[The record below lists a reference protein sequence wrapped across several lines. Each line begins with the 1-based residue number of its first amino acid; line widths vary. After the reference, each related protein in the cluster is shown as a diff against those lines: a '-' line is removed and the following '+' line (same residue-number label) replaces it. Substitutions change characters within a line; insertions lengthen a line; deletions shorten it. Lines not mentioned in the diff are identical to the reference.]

1 MAVTKILAKT
11 TRLDHLVRYVVNPK
25 KTGEQVFVSSVGC
38 LPETAARTWMDT
50 KRRFGRMDGVQ
61 AYHLIQSFKPG
72 EITPELAHEIG
83 SRFAERYLDGFE
95 VIVGTH
101 VDKAHVHN
109 HIIFNS
115 VSDRDGHKY
124 HSSPNSYFKE
134 VRALSDALC
143 REYGLSVIEEPG
155 RRALTYVEW
164 RMQKLGI
171 RTQRQLV
178 DRDVAECLSLAMDVG
193 QFYAL
198 MEDRG
203 YTILHRSRYP
213 TFVPYGDEHGHRARV
228 KGKAMTEDD
237 LIAYIDKAM
246 TDPTFEVILPK
257 QKRVRFPRGKVTGF
271 RACVL
276 AWTYILG
283 LVNDGV
289 QMQHVVPPRELK
301 RFEQLKKAAAYLTN
315 NKIDTLEQLEA
326 RMADLTRQID
336 WQTKHRIILNG
347 KKKRQRPLY
356 DALQTV
362 ALYEGRDEAAFPLSP
377 EEQNKLQK
385 AQQIL
390 SKTPIDI
397 LKLERER
404 LYADLVEVNRAL
416 RSLKTEVCLC
426 EQIKADSTRIQSN
439 LRPFLT
445 EDRELIEGF
454 SHYDRER

>member
-1 MAVTKILAKT
+1 MAVTKILAKAV
-11 TRLDHLVRYVVNPK
+11 RLDKLIQYVVNPR

-38 LPETAARTWMDT
+38 VPETAARTWMDT
-50 KRRFGRMDGVQ
+50 KRRFGRVDGVQ

-72 EITPELAHEIG
+72 EVTPELAHEIG
-83 SRFAERYLDGFE
+83 NRFAQKYLDGFE

-124 HSSPNSYFKE
+124 HSSPASYFRE
-134 VRALSDALC
+134 IRGLSDALC
-143 REYGLSVIEEPG
+143 REYGLSVIDEPSK
-155 RRALTYVEW
+155 RALTYVEW
-164 RMQKLGI
+164 RMGQLGI
-171 RTQRQLV
+171 TTQRQLV
-178 DRDVAECLSLAMDVG
+178 DRDVEECLSLAMDVG
-193 QFYAL
+193 GFYAL

-203 YTILHRSRYP
+203 YTIQHRSRYP
-213 TFVPYGDEHGHRARV
+213 TFVPYGEEQGYRARV

-246 TDPTFEVILPK
+246 TDPTFEVIMPR
-257 QKRVRFPRGKVTGF
+257 QRRVRFPRGKVTGF
-271 RACVL
+271 QACVL

-289 QMQHVVPPRELK
+289 QMQHIVPPRELK

-315 NKIDTLEQLEA
+315 NKIDTLEQLEE
-326 RMADLTRQID
+326 RIADLTRQID

-347 KKKRQRPLY
+347 QKKRQKPLY
-356 DALQTV
+356 DALQLR
-362 ALYEGRDEAAFPLSP
+362 AMYRDRDRAACPLS
-377 EEQNKLQK
+377 EKEQKNLQK
-385 AQQIL
+385 AEQL
-390 SKTPIDI
+390 LANTPIDI
-397 LKLERER
+397 LNREREK
-404 LYADLVEVNRAL
+404 LYADLVEVNRVL
-416 RSLKTEVCLC
+416 RHLKTEVRLC

-445 EDRELIEGF
+445 EDRELIEEL

>member
-1 MAVTKILAKT
+1 MAVTKILAKDA
-11 TRLDHLVRYVVNPK
+11 RLDKLIRYVVNPK

-38 LPETAARTWMDT
+38 VPETAARTWMDT

-83 SRFAERYLDGFE
+83 NRFAERYLDGFE

-109 HIIFNS
+109 HIVFNS

-143 REYGLSVIEEPG
+143 REYGLSVIAEPG
-155 RRALTYVEW
+155 KRALTYVEW

-171 RTQRQLV
+171 TTQRQLV

-193 QFYAL
+193 GFYAL

-203 YTILHRSRYP
+203 YTIQHRSQYP
-213 TFVPYGDEHGHRARV
+213 TFIPYGEERAYRARV
-228 KGKAMTEDD
+228 KGKAVTEDD
-237 LIAYIDKAM
+237 LIAYIDRAM
-246 TDPTFEVILPK
+246 TDPTFEVIMPRR
-257 QKRVRFPRGKVTGF
+257 QRVHFPRGKVTGF
-271 RACVL
+271 QACIL

-315 NKIDTLEQLEA
+315 NKIDTLEQLEE
-326 RMADLTRQID
+326 RIADLTRQID

-347 KKKRQRPLY
+347 QKKRQRPLY

-362 ALYEGRDEAAFPLSP
+362 AMFEGRDEAACPLSP
-377 EEQNKLQK
+377 EEQDKLQK

-390 SKTPIDI
+390 SKPPIDI

-416 RSLKTEVCLC
+416 RDLKNERHLC

-445 EDRELIEGF
+445 EDRELIEEF

>member
-11 TRLDHLVRYVVNPK
+11 TRLDHLVRYVINPK
-25 KTGEQVFVSSVGC
+25 KTDEQVFVSSVGC
-38 LPETAARTWMDT
+38 VPESAARTWMDT
-50 KRRFGRMDGVQ
+50 KRRFGRTEGVQ

-83 SRFAERYLDGFE
+83 NQFAKRYLEGFE

-124 HSSPNSYFKE
+124 HSSPDSYYRE
-134 VRALSDALC
+134 IRALSDSLC
-143 REYGLSVIEEPG
+143 REYGLSVIGEPS

-164 RMQKLGI
+164 RMRKLGI
-171 RTQRQLV
+171 RTQKELV
-178 DRDVAECLSLAMDVG
+178 DRDVEECLSLAMDVG
-193 QFYAL
+193 GFYAL

-203 YTILHRSRYP
+203 YAIQHRSRYP
-213 TFVPYGDEHGHRARV
+213 TFVPYGDEQGHRARV

-246 TDPTFEVILPK
+246 TDPTFEVIMPR
-257 QKRVRFPRGKVTGF
+257 QQRVRFPRGKVTGF

-289 QMQHVVPPRELK
+289 QTQHIVPPKELK
-301 RFEQLKKAAAYLTN
+301 RFEQLKKAAAYLSN
-315 NKIDTLEQLEA
+315 NKIDTLEQLEE
-326 RMADLTRQID
+326 RIADLTRQID
-336 WQTKHRIILNG
+336 YKTKHRIILNG
-347 KKKRQRPLY
+347 QKKRQRPLY

-362 ALYEGRDEAAFPLSP
+362 AMFETRDEAACPLSL
-377 EEQNKLQK
+377 EERNKLQK

-397 LKLERER
+397 LKLARER

-416 RSLKTEVCLC
+416 RSLKTEVRLC

>member
-11 TRLDHLVRYVVNPK
+11 VRLDKLIRYVVNPK

-38 LPETAARTWMDT
+38 VPETAARTWMDT
-50 KRRFGRMDGVQ
+50 KRRFGRVDGVQ

-83 SRFAERYLDGFE
+83 NRFAEKYLDGFE

-109 HIIFNS
+109 HIVFNS
-115 VSDRDGHKY
+115 VSDQDGHKY
-124 HSSPNSYFKE
+124 HSSPDSYYKE
-134 VRALSDALC
+134 IRALSDSLC
-143 REYGLSVIEEPG
+143 REYGLSVIDEPS

-164 RMQKLGI
+164 RMRQLGI
-171 RTQRQLV
+171 RTQKELV

-193 QFYAL
+193 GFYAL

-203 YTILHRSRYP
+203 YTVQHRSRYP
-213 TFVPYGDEHGHRARV
+213 TFVPYGDEDGHRARM

-246 TDPTFEVILPK
+246 TDPTFEVIMPR
-257 QKRVRFPRGKVTGF
+257 QQRVHFPRGKVTGF

-315 NKIDTLEQLEA
+315 NKIDTLEQLEE
-326 RMADLTRQID
+326 RIADLTRQID
-336 WQTKHRIILNG
+336 YKTKHRIILNG
-347 KKKRQRPLY
+347 QKKRQRPLY
-356 DALQTV
+356 EALQTV
-362 ALYEGRDEAAFPLSP
+362 AMFETQDRAAFPLSE

-390 SKTPIDI
+390 SKIPIDI

-404 LYADLVEVNRAL
+404 LYAELVEVNRAL
-416 RSLKTEVCLC
+416 RDLKSELHLC
-426 EQIKADSTRIQSN
+426 EQIEADSTHIHEN
-439 LRPFLT
+439 LQPFLT
-445 EDRELIEGF
+445 EDRELIEEF

>member
-11 TRLDHLVRYVVNPK
+11 VRLDKLIRYVVNPK
-25 KTGEQVFVSSVGC
+25 KTEEQVFVSSVGC
-38 LPETAARTWMDT
+38 VPETAARTWMDT
-50 KRRFGRMDGVQ
+50 KRRFGRVDGVQ
-61 AYHLIQSFKPG
+61 AYHLIQSFRPG

-83 SRFAERYLDGFE
+83 NRFAQKYLDGFE

-134 VRALSDALC
+134 IRGLSDRLC
-143 REYGLSVIEEPG
+143 REYGLSVIGEPNK
-155 RRALTYVEW
+155 RALIYVEW

-178 DRDVAECLSLAMDVG
+178 DRDVEECLSLAMDVG

-203 YTILHRSRYP
+203 YTIQHRSQYP
-213 TFVPYGDEHGHRARV
+213 TFIPYGEERAYRARV
-228 KGKAMTEDD
+228 KDKTMTEDD
-237 LIAYIDKAM
+237 LIAYIDRAM
-246 TDPTFEVILPK
+246 TDPTFEVIMPK
-257 QKRVRFPRGKVTGF
+257 QQRVRFPRGKVTGF

-276 AWTYILG
+276 AWAYILG
-283 LVNDGV
+283 LVNNGV
-289 QMQHVVPPRELK
+289 QMQHIVPPGELK
-301 RFEQLKKAAAYLTN
+301 RFEQLKKQAKYLTDN
-315 NKIDTLEQLEA
+315 HIDTLEQLRE
-326 RMADLTRQID
+326 RMADLQRQID

-347 KKKRQRPLY
+347 KKKRQKPLY
-356 DALQTV
+356 DALQI
-362 ALYEGRDEAAFPLSP
+362 AAMYEDRDEAAFPLTP
-377 EEQNKLQK
+377 DEQNKLQK
-385 AQQIL
+385 AQQML
-390 SKTPIDI
+390 SKNPIDI

-416 RSLKTEVCLC
+416 RDLKNERHLC
-426 EQIKADSTRIQSN
+426 EQIEADSTHIHEN
-439 LRPFLT
+439 LQPFLT
-445 EDRELIEGF
+445 EDRELKQEF
-454 SHYDRER
+454 MNYER

>member
-11 TRLDHLVRYVVNPK
+11 TRLDHLVRYVINPR
-25 KTGEQVFVSSVGC
+25 KTGEQVFVSSIGC
-38 LPETAARTWMDT
+38 QPETAPRTWMDT
-50 KRRFGRMDGVQ
+50 KRRFGRTEGVQ
-61 AYHLIQSFKPG
+61 AYHLIQSFQPG

-83 SRFAERYLDGFE
+83 NRFAERYLDGFE

-124 HSSPNSYFKE
+124 HSSPASYFKE
-134 VRALSDALC
+134 IRGLSDRLC
-143 REYGLSVIEEPG
+143 REYGLSVIGEPG
-155 RRALTYVEW
+155 RHALTYVEW

-178 DRDVAECLSLAMDVG
+178 DRDVEECLSLAMDVG
-193 QFYAL
+193 GFYAL

-203 YTILHRSRYP
+203 YTVQHRSKYP
-213 TFVPYGDEHGHRARV
+213 TFVPYGDEHGHRARM

-246 TDPTFEVILPK
+246 TDPTFEVIMPR
-257 QKRVRFPRGKVTGF
+257 QQRVHFPRGKVTGF
-271 RACVL
+271 QACVL

-283 LVNDGV
+283 LVNNGV

-315 NKIDTLEQLEA
+315 NKVDTLEQLEA

-336 WQTKHRIILNG
+336 WQTNHRTILNSQR
-347 KKKRQRPLY
+347 KRQKPLF
-356 DALQTV
+356 DALQLRAMYRNRDRD
-362 ALYEGRDEAAFPLSP
+362 ALPLSE
-377 EEQNKLQK
+377 EEQKKMQK
-385 AQQIL
+385 AEQLL
-390 SKTPIDI
+390 SNQSIDI

-416 RSLKTEVCLC
+416 RGLKRELHLC
-426 EQIKADSTRIQSN
+426 EQIEADSTHIHEN

-445 EDRELIEGF
+445 EDRELIEEL

>member
-1 MAVTKILAKT
+1 MAVTKILAKRM
-11 TRLDHLVRYVVNPK
+11 RLDHLIRYVCNPR
-25 KTGEQVFVSSVGC
+25 KTDEQVFVSSVGC
-38 LPETAARTWMDT
+38 VPETAARTWMDT
-50 KRRFGRMDGVQ
+50 KRRFGRTEGVQ
-61 AYHLIQSFKPG
+61 AYHLIQSFRPG

-83 SRFAERYLDGFE
+83 NRFAERYLDGFE

-124 HSSPNSYFKE
+124 HSSPNSYFRE
-134 VRALSDALC
+134 IRGLSDALC
-143 REYGLSVIEEPG
+143 QEYSLSVIDEPSK
-155 RRALTYVEW
+155 RALTYVEW

-171 RTQRQLV
+171 RTQRQLA
-178 DRDVAECLSLAMDVG
+178 DRDVEECLSLAMDVG
-193 QFYAL
+193 GFYAL

-203 YTILHRSRYP
+203 YTVQHRSRYP
-213 TFVPYGDEHGHRARV
+213 TFVPYGEERAYRARV

-246 TDPTFEVILPK
+246 TDPTFEVIMPR
-257 QKRVRFPRGKVTGF
+257 QQRVHFPRGKVTGF
-271 RACVL
+271 QACVL

-283 LVNDGV
+283 MVNNGV

-301 RFEQLKKAAAYLTN
+301 RLEQLKKAAAYLTN
-315 NKIDTLEQLEA
+315 NKIDTLGQLEE
-326 RMADLTRQID
+326 RIADLTQQID

-347 KKKRQRPLY
+347 QKKRQRPLY

-362 ALYEGRDEAAFPLSP
+362 AMFEGRDEAACPLSP
-377 EEQNKLQK
+377 EEQDKLQK

-416 RSLKTEVCLC
+416 RDLKNERHLC
-426 EQIKADSTRIQSN
+426 EQIEADSTHIHEN
-439 LRPFLT
+439 LQPFLT
-445 EDRELIEGF
+445 EDRELKQE
-454 SHYDRER
+454 YMNYER

>member
-11 TRLDHLVRYVVNPK
+11 VRLDKLIRYVVNPK
-25 KTGEQVFVSSVGC
+25 KTEEQVFVSSVGC
-38 LPETAARTWMDT
+38 VPESAARTWKDT
-50 KRRFGRMDGVQ
+50 KRRFGRTEGVQ

-83 SRFAERYLDGFE
+83 NQFAQKYLDGYE

-134 VRALSDALC
+134 IRGLSDRLC
-143 REYGLSVIEEPG
+143 REYGMSVIDEPNK
-155 RRALTYVEW
+155 RALTYVEW

-203 YTILHRSRYP
+203 YTVQHRSKYP
-213 TFVPYGDEHGHRARV
+213 TFVPYGDEHGHRARM

-237 LIAYIDKAM
+237 FIAYIDKAM
-246 TDPTFEVILPK
+246 TDPTFEVIMPR
-257 QKRVRFPRGKVTGF
+257 QQRVHFPRGKVTGF

-301 RFEQLKKAAAYLTN
+301 RFEQLKKAAAYLSN
-315 NKIDTLEQLEA
+315 NKIDTLEQLEE
-326 RMADLTRQID
+326 RIADLTRQID
-336 WQTKHRIILNG
+336 YKTKHRIILNG
-347 KKKRQRPLY
+347 QKKRQRPLY
-356 DALQTV
+356 EALQTV
-362 ALYEGRDEAAFPLSP
+362 AMFETQDRAAFPLSP
-377 EEQNKLQK
+377 EEQDKLQK

-397 LKLERER
+397 LKHERER

-416 RSLKTEVCLC
+416 RHLKTEVRLC
-426 EQIKADSTRIQSN
+426 EQIKADSTRIHEN

-445 EDRELIEGF
+445 DEMELKHEF
-454 SHYDRER
+454 MDYER

>member
-1 MAVTKILAKT
+1 MAVTKILAKRM
-11 TRLDHLVRYVVNPK
+11 RLDHLIRYVCNPR
-25 KTGEQVFVSSVGC
+25 KTDEQVFVSSVGC
-38 LPETAARTWMDT
+38 VPETAARTWMDT
-50 KRRFGRMDGVQ
+50 KRRFGRTEGVQ
-61 AYHLIQSFKPG
+61 AYHLIQSFRPG

-83 SRFAERYLDGFE
+83 NRFAERYLDGFE

-124 HSSPNSYFKE
+124 HSSPNSYFRE
-134 VRALSDALC
+134 IRGLSDALC
-143 REYGLSVIEEPG
+143 QEYSLSVIDEPSK
-155 RRALTYVEW
+155 RALTYVEW

-171 RTQRQLV
+171 RTQRQLA
-178 DRDVAECLSLAMDVG
+178 DRDVEECLSLAMDVG
-193 QFYAL
+193 GFYAL

-203 YTILHRSRYP
+203 YTVQHRSRYP
-213 TFVPYGDEHGHRARV
+213 TFVPYGEERAYRARV

-246 TDPTFEVILPK
+246 TDPTFEVIMPR
-257 QKRVRFPRGKVTGF
+257 QQRVHFPRGKVTGF
-271 RACVL
+271 QACVL

-283 LVNDGV
+283 MVNNGV

-315 NKIDTLEQLEA
+315 NKIDTLGQLEE
-326 RMADLTRQID
+326 RIADLTQQID

-347 KKKRQRPLY
+347 QKKRQRPLY

-362 ALYEGRDEAAFPLSP
+362 AMFEGRDEAGCPLSP
-377 EEQNKLQK
+377 EEQDKLQK

-416 RSLKTEVCLC
+416 RDLKNERHLC
-426 EQIKADSTRIQSN
+426 EQIEADSTHIHEN
-439 LRPFLT
+439 LQPFLT
-445 EDRELIEGF
+445 EDRELKQE
-454 SHYDRER
+454 YMNYER

>member
-1 MAVTKILAKT
+1 MAVTKILAKDA
-11 TRLDHLVRYVVNPK
+11 RLDKLIRYVVNPK
-25 KTGEQVFVSSVGC
+25 KTDEQVFVSSVGC
-38 LPETAARTWMDT
+38 VPETAAKTWMDT
-50 KRRFGRMDGVQ
+50 KRRFGRVDGVQ

-72 EITPELAHEIG
+72 EVTPELAHEIG
-83 SRFAERYLDGFE
+83 NRFAEKHLDGYE

-115 VSDRDGHKY
+115 VSDKDGHKY
-124 HSSPNSYFKE
+124 HSSPDSYYRE
-134 VRALSDALC
+134 IRALSDSLC
-143 REYGLSVIEEPG
+143 REYGLSVIGEPS

-193 QFYAL
+193 GFYAL

-203 YTILHRSRYP
+203 YAIRHRSQYP
-213 TFVPYGDEHGHRARV
+213 TFIPYGEERAYRARV
-228 KGKAMTEDD
+228 KDKTMTEDD
-237 LIAYIDKAM
+237 LIAYIDRAM
-246 TDPTFEVILPK
+246 TDPTFEVIMPK
-257 QKRVRFPRGKVTGF
+257 QKRVWLPRGKVTGF

-289 QMQHVVPPRELK
+289 QMQHVVPPKELK
-301 RFEQLKKAAAYLTN
+301 RFEQLKKQAAYLTDN
-315 NKIDTLEQLEA
+315 HIDTLEQLDA
-326 RMADLTRQID
+326 RIQDLTQQID
-336 WQTKHRIILNG
+336 YQTKHRIILNG
-347 KKKRQRPLY
+347 QKKRQRPLY
-356 DALQTV
+356 EALQTV
-362 ALYEGRDEAAFPLSP
+362 AMFETQDRDAFPLSE

-390 SKTPIDI
+390 SKNPIDI

-416 RSLKTEVCLC
+416 RDLKSELHLC

-445 EDRELIEGF
+445 EDRELIEEF

>member
-1 MAVTKILAKT
+1 MAVTKILAKHM
-11 TRLDHLVRYVVNPK
+11 RLDHLIRYVCNPK
-25 KTGEQVFVSSVGC
+25 KTEEQVFISAVGC
-38 LPETAARTWMDT
+38 VPETAARTWMDT

-83 SRFAERYLDGFE
+83 NRFAERYLDGFE

-124 HSSPNSYFKE
+124 HSSPTSYFRE
-134 VRALSDALC
+134 IRGLSDALC
-143 REYGLSVIEEPG
+143 REYGLSVIGEPE
-155 RRALTYVEW
+155 RHALTYVEW
-164 RMQKLGI
+164 RMKKLSI

-193 QFYAL
+193 GFYAL

-203 YTILHRSRYP
+203 YTVQHRSRCP
-213 TFVPYGDEHGHRARV
+213 TFVPYGEEQGHRARV
-228 KGKAMTEDD
+228 KGKAMTGDD
-237 LIAYIDKAM
+237 LFAYIDRAM
-246 TDPTFEVILPK
+246 TDPAFEVILPR
-257 QKRVRFPRGKVTGF
+257 QQRVHFPRGKVTGF

-276 AWTYILG
+276 AWMYILG
-283 LVNDGV
+283 LANDGV
-289 QMQHVVPPRELK
+289 QMQHIVPPGELK
-301 RFEQLKKAAAYLTN
+301 RFKQLKKQAKYLTDN
-315 NKIDTLEQLEA
+315 HIDTLEQLRD
-326 RMADLTRQID
+326 RMADLNLQID
-336 WQTKHRIILNG
+336 WQTRHRIILNG
-347 KKKRQRPLY
+347 QKKRQRPLY
-356 DALQTV
+356 DALQTL
-362 ALYEGRDEAAFPLSP
+362 AMYEGRDEAAYPLSS

-416 RSLKTEVCLC
+416 RSLKTEVRLC

>member
-11 TRLDHLVRYVVNPK
+11 TRLDHLIRYVINPK
-25 KTGEQVFVSSVGC
+25 KTDEQVFVSSVGC
-38 LPETAARTWMDT
+38 VPETAARTWMDT
-50 KRRFGRMDGVQ
+50 KRRFGRTDGVQ

-83 SRFAERYLDGFE
+83 NRFAQKYLDRFE

-124 HSSPNSYFKE
+124 HSSPDSYFKE
-134 VRALSDALC
+134 VRGLSDALC
-143 REYGLSVIEEPG
+143 KEYGLSVIEEPG

-164 RMQKLGI
+164 RMGQLGI
-171 RTQRQLV
+171 TTQRQMV

-193 QFYAL
+193 GFYAL

-203 YTILHRSRYP
+203 YTVQHRSRYP
-213 TFVPYGDEHGHRARV
+213 TFVPYGEEQGHRARV

-237 LIAYIDKAM
+237 LIAYIDRAM
-246 TDPTFEVILPK
+246 MDPSFEVIVPK
-257 QKRVRFPRGKVTGF
+257 HQPVHFPRGKVTGF

-276 AWTYILG
+276 AWAYILG
-283 LVNDGV
+283 LINDGIKP
-289 QMQHVVPPRELK
+289 QYHVPPKELK
-301 RFEQLKKAAAYLTN
+301 RFEQLKKAAAYLTDN
-315 NKIDTLEQLEA
+315 HIDTLEQLRE
-326 RMADLTRQID
+326 RMADLDRQVD
-336 WQTKHRIILNG
+336 WQTRHRIILNG

-362 ALYEGRDEAAFPLSP
+362 ALYEGRDEAAFPLTP
-377 EEQNKLQK
+377 EEKNKLQK

-404 LYADLVEVNRAL
+404 LYADLVEVNRGL
-416 RSLKTEVCLC
+416 RDLKSELHLC
-426 EQIKADSTRIQSN
+426 EQIEADSTHIHEN
-439 LRPFLT
+439 LQPFLT
-445 EDRELIEGF
+445 EDRELKQEF
-454 SHYDRER
+454 MNYER

>member
-11 TRLDHLVRYVVNPK
+11 TRLDHLVRYVINPR
-25 KTGEQVFVSSVGC
+25 KTDEQVFVSSLGC
-38 LPETAARTWMDT
+38 QPETAARTWMDT
-50 KRRFGRMDGVQ
+50 KRRFGRSDGVQ
-61 AYHLIQSFKPG
+61 AYHLIQSFRPG

-83 SRFAERYLDGFE
+83 NRFAERYLDGFE

-124 HSSPNSYFKE
+124 HSSPASYFRE
-134 VRALSDALC
+134 IRGLSDRLC
-143 REYGLSVIEEPG
+143 REYGLSVIDEPNK
-155 RRALTYVEW
+155 RALTYVEW

-203 YTILHRSRYP
+203 YTIQHRSRYP
-213 TFVPYGDEHGHRARV
+213 TFVSYGDEHGHRARM

-246 TDPTFEVILPK
+246 TDPTFEVIVPK
-257 QKRVRFPRGKVTGF
+257 HQPVYFPRGKVTGF

-289 QMQHVVPPRELK
+289 QMQHVVPPKELK
-301 RFEQLKKAAAYLTN
+301 RFEQLKKQAAYLTN
-315 NKIDTLEQLEA
+315 NKIDTLEQLEE
-326 RMADLTRQID
+326 RIADLTRQID
-336 WQTKHRIILNG
+336 YKTKHRIILNG
-347 KKKRQRPLY
+347 QKKRQRPLY

-362 ALYEGRDEAAFPLSP
+362 AMFEGRDEAACPLSP

-416 RSLKTEVCLC
+416 RDLKSELHLC
-426 EQIKADSTRIQSN
+426 EQIEADSTHIHEN
-439 LRPFLT
+439 LQPFLT
-445 EDRELIEGF
+445 EDRELIEEF

>member
-11 TRLDHLVRYVVNPK
+11 VRLDKLIRYVVNPK
-25 KTGEQVFVSSVGC
+25 KTEEQVFVSSVGC
-38 LPETAARTWMDT
+38 VPESAARTWKDT
-50 KRRFGRMDGVQ
+50 KRRFGRTEGVQ

-83 SRFAERYLDGFE
+83 NQFAQKYLDGYE

-134 VRALSDALC
+134 IRGLSDRLC
-143 REYGLSVIEEPG
+143 REYGLSVIDEPNK
-155 RRALTYVEW
+155 RALTYVEW

-171 RTQRQLV
+171 TTQRQLV

-203 YTILHRSRYP
+203 YTVQHRSKYP
-213 TFVPYGDEHGHRARV
+213 TFVPYGDEHGHRARM

-246 TDPTFEVILPK
+246 TDPTFEVIMPR
-257 QKRVRFPRGKVTGF
+257 QQRVHFPRGKVTGF

-315 NKIDTLEQLEA
+315 NKIDTLEQLEE
-326 RMADLTRQID
+326 RIADLTRQID

-347 KKKRQRPLY
+347 QKKRQRPLY
-356 DALQTV
+356 DALQI
-362 ALYEGRDEAAFPLSP
+362 AAMYEGRDEAAFPLSE

-416 RSLKTEVCLC
+416 RSLKTEVRLC

-445 EDRELIEGF
+445 EDRELIEEF

>member
-1 MAVTKILAKT
+1 MAVTKILAKDA
-11 TRLDHLVRYVVNPK
+11 RLDKLIRYVVNPR

-38 LPETAARTWMDT
+38 VPGTAARTWMDT
-50 KRRFGRMDGVQ
+50 KRRFGRTDGVQ

-83 SRFAERYLDGFE
+83 NRFVEKHLDGYE

-124 HSSPNSYFKE
+124 HSSPDSYYRE
-134 VRALSDALC
+134 IRALSDSLC
-143 REYGLSVIEEPG
+143 REYGLSVIGEPN

-164 RMQKLGI
+164 RMKTLGI
-171 RTQRQLV
+171 RTQKELV

-193 QFYAL
+193 GFYAL

-203 YTILHRSRYP
+203 YTIQHRSRYP
-213 TFVPYGDEHGHRARV
+213 TFVPYGEEQGYRARV

-237 LIAYIDKAM
+237 LIAYIDRAM
-246 TDPTFEVILPK
+246 TDPAFEVIMPR
-257 QKRVRFPRGKVTGF
+257 QERVRFPRGKVTGF

-289 QMQHVVPPRELK
+289 QTQYEVPSKELK
-301 RFEQLKKAAAYLTN
+301 RFEQLKKQAAYLTDN
-315 NKIDTLEQLEA
+315 RIDTLEQLRD
-326 RMADLTRQID
+326 RMADLDRQID
-336 WQTKHRIILNG
+336 WQTRHRIILNG

-356 DALQTV
+356 DALQTE
-362 ALYEGRDEAAFPLSP
+362 AMYEGRDEAAFPLTP
-377 EEQNKLQK
+377 DEQNKLQK
-385 AQQIL
+385 AQQTL

-397 LKLERER
+397 LKLDRER

-416 RSLKTEVCLC
+416 RDLKSELHLC
-426 EQIKADSTRIQSN
+426 EQIEADSAHIHEN
-439 LRPFLT
+439 LQPFLT
-445 EDRELIEGF
+445 EDRELKQEF
-454 SHYDRER
+454 MNYER

>member
-11 TRLDHLVRYVVNPK
+11 VRLDKLIRYVVNPK
-25 KTGEQVFVSSVGC
+25 KTEEQVFVSSVGC
-38 LPETAARTWMDT
+38 VPESAARTWKDT
-50 KRRFGRMDGVQ
+50 KRRFGRTEGVQ

-83 SRFAERYLDGFE
+83 NQFAQKYLDGYE

-134 VRALSDALC
+134 IRGLSDRLC
-143 REYGLSVIEEPG
+143 REYGLSVIDEPNK
-155 RRALTYVEW
+155 RALTYVEW

-178 DRDVAECLSLAMDVG
+178 DRDVEECLSLAMDVG

-203 YTILHRSRYP
+203 YTVQHRSKYP
-213 TFVPYGDEHGHRARV
+213 TFVPYGDEHGHRARM

-237 LIAYIDKAM
+237 FIAYIDKAM
-246 TDPTFEVILPK
+246 TDPTFEVIMPR
-257 QKRVRFPRGKVTGF
+257 QQRVHFPRGKVTGF

-289 QMQHVVPPRELK
+289 QMQRVVPPRELK
-301 RFEQLKKAAAYLTN
+301 RFEQLKKAAAYLSN
-315 NKIDTLEQLEA
+315 NKIDTLEQLEE
-326 RMADLTRQID
+326 RIADLTRQID

-347 KKKRQRPLY
+347 QKKRQRPLY

-362 ALYEGRDEAAFPLSP
+362 AMFETRDEAAFPLSP
-377 EEQNKLQK
+377 EEQDKLQK

-416 RSLKTEVCLC
+416 RDLKSELHLC
-426 EQIKADSTRIQSN
+426 EQIEADSTHIHEN
-439 LRPFLT
+439 LQPFLT
-445 EDRELIEGF
+445 EDRELIEEL

>member
-1 MAVTKILAKT
+1 MAVTKILAKAV
-11 TRLDHLVRYVVNPK
+11 RLDKLIRYVVNPK
-25 KTGEQVFVSSVGC
+25 KTEEQVFVSAVGC
-38 LPETAARTWMDT
+38 QPETAARTWKDT
-50 KRRFGRMDGVQ
+50 KRRFGRTEGVQ

-83 SRFAERYLDGFE
+83 NRFAERYLDGFE

-134 VRALSDALC
+134 IRGLSDRLC
-143 REYGLSVIEEPG
+143 REYGLSVIGEPG
-155 RRALTYVEW
+155 RHALTYVEW

-178 DRDVAECLSLAMDVG
+178 GRDVAECLSLAMDVG

-203 YTILHRSRYP
+203 YTVQHRSKYP
-213 TFVPYGDEHGHRARV
+213 TFVPYGDEHGHRARM

-237 LIAYIDKAM
+237 FIAYIDKAM
-246 TDPTFEVILPK
+246 TDPTFEVIMPR
-257 QKRVRFPRGKVTGF
+257 QQRVYFPRGKVTGF

-289 QMQHVVPPRELK
+289 QMQHIVPPGELK

-315 NKIDTLEQLEA
+315 NKIDTLEQLEE
-326 RMADLTRQID
+326 RIADLTQQID

-347 KKKRQRPLY
+347 KKKRQKSLY

-362 ALYEGRDEAAFPLSP
+362 AMYETRDEAALPLSE
-377 EEQNKLQK
+377 EEQKKMQK
-385 AQQIL
+385 AEQLL
-390 SKTPIDI
+390 SNQPFDI

-416 RSLKTEVCLC
+416 RSLKTEVRLC

-445 EDRELIEGF
+445 EDRELIEEF